1 MASPRQTYFCGA
13 FKIEDDSILVAD
25 ILKVIIIIIVII
37 IIVIIIIIIII
48 IIILQVTDRL
58 AIKLPK
64 AGRVSHFRIWTAV
77 DCWLIT
83 GSRDQFDLPL
93 QLAANKTRKIK
104 AVHGK
109 FGIKTIYFHYDDC

>member
-1 MASPRQTYFCGA
+1 MASPRQTYFVGA

-25 ILKVIIIIIVII
+25 VLKVIIIIIII
-37 IIVIIIIIIII
+37 NIIF
-48 IIILQVTDRL
+48 QVTDRL

-83 GSRDQFDLPL
+83 GSRDQFELPL
-93 QLAANKTRKIK
+93 LLAANKTRKIE

-109 FGIKTIYFHYDDC
+109 FGIRIIDFHYDDW